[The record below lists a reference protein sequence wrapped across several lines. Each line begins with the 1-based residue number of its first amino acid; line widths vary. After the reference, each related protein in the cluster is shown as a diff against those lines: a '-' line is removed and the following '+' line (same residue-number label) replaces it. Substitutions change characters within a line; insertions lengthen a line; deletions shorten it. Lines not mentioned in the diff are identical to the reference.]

1 MDDFIGKYKIEKEV
15 CDKVIKFFN
24 QNKKRQSPG
33 VVGNNRPDPYF
44 KISTDI
50 GLNGADGLSP
60 LLKEYF
66 EELGFC
72 LGKYKKKYIYSDKL
86 QKGYMIEGCNIQK
99 YKPGQGFKKW
109 HYENTGSEPDS
120 LSRHLVFMTYLNDC
134 KNAGTEFYYQNKT
147 FQCSKGRTLIWPS
160 AWTHTHKGVISDK
173 QKTNKYII
181 TGWWSWVNW
190 SK

>member
-1 MDDFIGKYKIEKEV
+1 MEDFIGKYKMDAEV
-15 CDKVIKFFN
+15 CDNVLKFFN
-24 QNKKRQSPG
+24 KNKKRQSSG
-33 VVGNNRPDPYF
+33 VVGNNDIDYTRKD
-44 KISTDI
+44 STDI
-50 GLNGADGLSP
+50 GLGGEDGLQP
-60 LLKEYF
+60 LLKRYF
-66 EELGFC
+66 EDLEFC
-72 LGKYKKKYIYSDKL
+72 LNKYKKKYAYSDKDQERYNL
-86 QKGYMIEGCNIQK
+86 SGANIQQ

-120 LSRHLVFMTYLNDC
+120 LRRHLVFMTYLNDC

-147 FQCSKGRTLIWPS
+147 FQCTKGRTLIWPS

>member
-1 MDDFIGKYKIEKEV
+1 MNNFIGKYKIEYEV

-33 VVGNNRPDPYF
+33 VVGNNRTDPYF

-99 YKPGQGFKKW
+99 YKPNEGFKQW
-109 HYENTGSEPDS
+109 HYENNGVNI
-120 LSRHLVFMTYLNDC
+120 SRHLVFMTYLNTC
-134 KNAGTEFYYQNKT
+134 KKAGTEFFYQNKT
-147 FQCSKGRTLIWPS
+147 FKCNQGDTLIWPA
-160 AWTHTHKGVISDK
+160 AWTHTHKGQIS
-173 QKTNKYII
+173 KTEIKYII
-181 TGWWSWVNW
+181 TGWYCYENN
-190 SK
+190 